1 MAASII
7 HTQKRVRMIVGILAL
22 FHAIGVGIMI
32 FYPEGAKLSYMN
44 LILAGFLLF
53 LSEKNYL
60 KTTAI
65 FFIILIGGFAIEYI
79 GVHTGLLFG
88 NYEYG
93 ANLGPKIGEIPLVI
107 GVNWFCIVLASCALL
122 FPLKINLI
130 LKAILAG
137 VLCTFMDFLIEPVAM
152 KLDFW
157 DWENGVI
164 PVWNYI
170 CWFGF
175 ASFFSLVYFKL
186 GKSRNKP
193 AQSLYFIWILFFS
206 ILNFA
211 L

>member
-7 HTQKRVRMIVGILAL
+7 HSSNRVRIIIGILLL
-22 FHAIGVGIMI
+22 FHIIGVGIMI
-32 FYPEGAKLSYMN
+32 LYPEGAKLSYLN
-44 LILAGFLLF
+44 LLLTGFLLF
-53 LSEKNYL
+53 ISEKNYL
-60 KTTAI
+60 KTTAT
-65 FFIILIGGFAIEYI
+65 FLIILVGGFAVEYI

-88 NYEYG
+88 NYGYG
-93 ANLGPKIGEIPLVI
+93 AALGPKFGEIPLVI

-122 FPLKINLI
+122 YPLKINI
-130 LKAILAG
+130 VLKAILAG
-137 VLCTFMDFLIEPVAM
+137 ALCTGMDFLIEPVAI

-157 DWENGVI
+157 HWENGVI
-164 PVWNYI
+164 PVSNYL

-175 ASFFSLVYFKL
+175 ASFFSFVYFKL

-193 AQSLYFIWILFFS
+193 AQSLYFIWVLFFS

>member
-1 MAASII
+1 MAKLLVRSNKGIQLII
-7 HTQKRVRMIVGILAL
+7 GILIL
-22 FHAIGVGIMI
+22 FHAIGVGIMLL
-32 FYPEGAKLSYMN
+32 YPEGAKLSYLN
-44 LILAGFLLF
+44 LILAAFLLF
-53 LSEKNYL
+53 ISEKNYIR
-60 KTTAI
+60 TAGTFI
-65 FFIILIGGFAIEYI
+65 IILIGGFVVEYI

-93 ANLGPKIGEIPLVI
+93 AGLGPKIGEIPIVI
-107 GVNWFCIVLASCALL
+107 GVNWFCIVVSSGALL
-122 FPLKINLI
+122 YSLRINII

-137 VLCTFMDFLIEPVAM
+137 ALCTGMDFLIEPVAI

-164 PVWNYI
+164 PVWNYV

-175 ASFFSLVYFKL
+175 SSFFSFIYFSL

-193 AQSLYFIWILFFS
+193 AQSLYFIWVLFFS